1 MEFTL
6 TYIGRL
12 PARQRRVSRE
22 KETLRAAFAP
32 QLEEIVREFYPQG
45 LPDDHKVTV
54 NGLDCLALVPKILHV
69 GVHLDIQMFTPS
81 QRRRPGDVDNRVKTL
96 IDGLTAPLPGV
107 PSETAGAEPNRL
119 CLLEDDSQVL
129 RYTLDSRRWLAMG
142 DPAQTLVLVGVRIVN
157 SGASTYGGMRLA
169 L

>member
-6 TYIGRL
+6 TYTGTL
-12 PARQRRVSRE
+12 PPRQRRVSRE
-22 KETLRAAFAP
+22 KTALRAAFGP
-32 QLEEIVREFYPQG
+32 QLAELVPEFYPDG
-45 LPDDHKVTV
+45 LPNEHKVKV
-54 NGLDCLALVPKILHV
+54 NDLVYLALVPKILHV
-69 GVHLDIQMFTPS
+69 GVHLDIQIFTPS

-96 IDGLTAPLPGV
+96 IDGLTVPLPGART
-107 PSETAGAEPNRL
+107 ETEDKDPNPL

-129 RYTLDSRRWLAMG
+129 RYTLDSRRWLAMD

-157 SGASTYGGMRLA
+157 SGASTYGGMRIA